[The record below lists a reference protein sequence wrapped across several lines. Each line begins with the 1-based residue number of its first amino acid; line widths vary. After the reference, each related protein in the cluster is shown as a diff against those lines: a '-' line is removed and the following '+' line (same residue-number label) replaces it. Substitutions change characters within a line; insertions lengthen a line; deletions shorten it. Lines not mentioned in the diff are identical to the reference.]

1 MTAIDD
7 VLLSGRT
14 GRQPEGV
21 ELVFPAEVHVR
32 VIAET
37 GVFDVQDLQSAVLV
51 FCVTSPLAASR
62 LSAKGRYASYGFS
75 ARVAS
80 RSELCA
86 LEQAVKAVRGVRF
99 VL

>member
-7 VLLSGRT
+7 ALLAGRT
-14 GRQPEGV
+14 VRQPEGV

-32 VIAET
+32 IIAET
-37 GVFDVQDLQSAVLV
+37 GVLDVEELRRAVRV
-51 FCVTSPLAASR
+51 FRVTSPLAASR
-62 LSAKGRYASYGFS
+62 LSAGGRYASYGVS
-75 ARVAS
+75 VRVES
-80 RSELCA
+80 RSEWDA